1 MAEQNLED
9 FKSELEPVLKEL
21 LQKARLN
28 VNFRVERA
36 QGQEFISGVP
46 QIIVNFSGQDE
57 DILLARNGE
66 VLEAIEHLCGE
77 ILHMGAE
84 ERSQIAFDCHG
95 YKESRLQELRL
106 TAATA
111 AEQVT
116 RTGQPLE
123 LNAMNSRERR
133 IIHVALQGNT
143 AVRTESA
150 GFGPARKIVV
160 YPAMTK

>member
-1 MAEQNLED
+1 MAGQNLED
-9 FKSELEPVLKEL
+9 FKNELEPVLKEL

-28 VNFRVERA
+28 VIFRVEIA

-46 QIIVNFSGQDE
+46 EVIVNFSGIDE
-57 DILLARNGE
+57 DILLARNGGA
-66 VLEAIEHLCGE
+66 LEAIEHLCGE

-84 ERSQIAFDCHG
+84 ERSLIAFDCHG
-95 YKESRLQELRL
+95 YKEGRLQELKL

-111 AEQVT
+111 AEQVAT
-116 RTGQPLE
+116 TGMPIE

-133 IIHVALQGNT
+133 IIHVALQGNA

-150 GFGPARKIVV
+150 GYGPARKVIVHPSV
-160 YPAMTK
+160 TN